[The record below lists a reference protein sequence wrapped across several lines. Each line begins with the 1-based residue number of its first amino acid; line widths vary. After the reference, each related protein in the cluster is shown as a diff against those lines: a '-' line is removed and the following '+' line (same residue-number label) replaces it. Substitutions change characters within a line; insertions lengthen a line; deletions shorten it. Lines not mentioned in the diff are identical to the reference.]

1 MTIKKPSII
10 NVATVGP
17 MSESR
22 RMPQVEQS
30 ECAETRFA
38 SMPLDAAEH
47 VDAGIWECSPGVF
60 RREVTQRE
68 FSHFLEGYCTFVP
81 DEGSPSS
88 CAQAMRPIGRQT
100 AEEPGTSMP
109 GLGRPMSFSI
119 DSSSC

>member
-60 RREVTQRE
+60 RREVTRRE

-81 DEGSPSS
+81 DEGEPIEL
-88 CAQAMRPIGRQT
+88 CAGDATYWPADCR
-100 AEEPGTSMP
+100 GTWHVHAR
-109 GLGRPMSFSI
+109 LRKTYVLF
-119 DSSSC
+119 D